1 MFKESINNKT
11 MSKNKKELYRLSVD
25 MTLDDKAIYEELMK
39 AVESANGEHGFINSF
54 YHSLVEESDAK
65 DDDKEPEAFQPKE
78 GDICTCVL
86 NGNIDAIFRYD
97 GKTRTDEDGNVWL
110 DGDLELT
117 WSGDLFHPYMVIH
130 GEDAEYDRDCCRLA
144 TEEEIALYQ
153 SKVKEFEEAKNANGE
168 WEPKKGCEYWVP
180 NFIYIDGCFKPV
192 LTTWSGCKIDIQM
205 NSLGWMFVEKF
216 ECRCLCDRLNEA
228 IKNVK
233 P

>member
-11 MSKNKKELYRLSVD
+11 MSKKNERIEVKIELACADKQSYDKLKELLAA
-25 MTLDDKAIYEELMK
+25 LPG
-39 AVESANGEHGFINSF
+39 VE
-54 YHSLVEESDAK
+54 SLVEEP

-78 GDICTCVL
+78 GDICTCIIEDNV
-86 NGNIDAIFRYD
+86 DAIFRYD

-110 DGDLELT
+110 DGDLGLT

-144 TEEEIALYQ
+144 TEEEIALFCD
-153 SKVKEFEEAKNANGE
+153 KVKEFEEAKNANGK
-168 WEPKKGCEYWVP
+168 WIPKKGCEYWVP
-180 NFIYIDGCFKPV
+180 NFTYIDGCFKPE
-192 LTTWSGCKIDIQM
+192 LTTWTGCEIDIQM

-233 P
+233 L